1 MNPKN
6 SLAIDDDMRMR
17 VSTEQE
23 WVERGRY
30 ERREEE
36 EEKTLDSEYFLH
48 HRSELCKSKTFLPTI
63 IP

>member
-6 SLAIDDDMRMR
+6 SLAIDYEMRMR
-17 VSTEQE
+17 VSRNG
-23 WVERGRY
+23 ERGRY

-36 EEKTLDSEYFLH
+36 EEKAEDSEYFLN

-63 IP
+63 FP

>member
-30 ERREEE
+30 ERREKRGGGREN
-36 EEKTLDSEYFLH
+36 SG
-48 HRSELCKSKTFLPTI
+48 
-63 IP
+63 